1 MEDRNVDTVII
12 GKSKMLSLPKHTFV
26 YRRAG
31 RQEFDVLFDVKV
43 HSWEVFRGK
52 WITEWV

>member
-1 MEDRNVDTVII
+1 
-12 GKSKMLSLPKHTFV
+12 MLSLPKHTFV